1 MPAYPRMVPI
11 AQRLY
16 GRVLDDVPAA
26 LHRQLA
32 ACGLP
37 DRVRPG
43 ASVAIT
49 AGSRGICNIA
59 LLIRETASFLR
70 GLGAKPF
77 VVPAMGSHGGS
88 TAEGQ
93 LELLHSLGITEET
106 VGAPILSSMQTVRI
120 GEANGLP
127 VFMDRHAWESDG
139 VVVLNRVKP
148 HTDFRGP
155 HESGIV
161 KMITIGLGKRDQA
174 ELVHSRGTRGL
185 RELIPAVADAVI
197 RTGKI
202 LAGVAVTENGYH
214 RTASITACRPDEIPA
229 TDRRLLA
236 SVKRRY
242 PRLPFDEIDILIVDY
257 LGKEISGAGMDTNVI
272 GRLRLGTEPWIRR
285 PAVRTIVVLDVTDA
299 SHGNAVGLGLAD
311 ITTQRLID
319 RMDRHATLTNTLVS
333 TFVER
338 GFTPLV
344 FPTDREAF
352 EAAVFLNRHVP
363 PHELKVVRIRSTL
376 HVEKMLVSEPMLS
389 LARSQ
394 ITRLGPPEP
403 LEFASDGRFAQEV
416 PA

>member
-1 MPAYPRMVPI
+1 MPAYLRMVPI

-16 GRVLDDVPAA
+16 DRTLQSMPETLNA
-26 LHRQLA
+26 QLS
-32 ACGLP
+32 ACGLA
-37 DRVRPG
+37 DRIRPG
-43 ASVAIT
+43 ASIAIT
-49 AGSRGICNIA
+49 AGSRGIHNIPA
-59 LLIRETASFLR
+59 LIRETASFIR
-70 GLGAKPF
+70 RLGANPF

-93 LELLHSLGITEET
+93 LELLHSLGVTEEA
-106 VGAPILSSMQTVRI
+106 VGAPILSSMETVRI
-120 GEANGLP
+120 GEVDGLP
-127 VFMDRHAWESDG
+127 VFMDRYAWESDG
-139 VVVLNRVKP
+139 VVVVNRVKP

-185 RELIPAVADAVI
+185 RELIPLVADAVI

-202 LAGVAVTENGYH
+202 LAGVAITENGRH
-214 RTASITACRPDEIPA
+214 QIASITACPPEDILA

-236 SVKRRY
+236 AVKRRY

-257 LGKEISGAGMDTNVI
+257 LGKDISGAGMDTNVI
-272 GRLRLGTEPWIRR
+272 GRLRLGTEPWTRR

-319 RMDRHATLTNTLVS
+319 RMDRHATLTNTMVS

-363 PHELKVVRIRSTL
+363 PNELKIVRIQSTL
-376 HVEKMLVSEPMLS
+376 HVEKMLVSEAMLGM
-389 LARSQ
+389 ANKPIIQ
-394 ITRLGPPEP
+394 LGPPQP
-403 LEFASDGRFAQEV
+403 MDFTPDGRFAQEV
-416 PA
+416 PS